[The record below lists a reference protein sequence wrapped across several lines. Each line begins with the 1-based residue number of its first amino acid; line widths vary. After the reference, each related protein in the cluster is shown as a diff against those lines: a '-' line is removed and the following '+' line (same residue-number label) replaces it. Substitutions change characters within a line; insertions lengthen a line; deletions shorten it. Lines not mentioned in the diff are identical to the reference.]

1 MPVRVWGFLAEGVL
15 HIEILPPGETWNKEV
30 FSTFVDDYFED
41 WVGTC
46 DKLVADYEGFLRS
59 QEALEAYERVG
70 VSLVEDYPPVSQD
83 FNAIENAWKLLRDRL
98 NDTLPK
104 NMVFNHLF
112 RDRYILLHPH
122 ASLSSS

>member
-1 MPVRVWGFLAEGVL
+1 MPVRIWGVLAEGVL
-15 HIEILPPGETWNKEV
+15 HITILPPGETWNKEV
-30 FSTFVDDYFED
+30 FSTVVDECFEE

-46 DKLVADYEGFLRS
+46 DKLVADYESFLRS
-59 QEALEAYERVG
+59 PEALEAYERVG

-104 NMVFNHLF
+104 NMAF
-112 RDRYILLHPH
+112 RTFVL
-122 ASLSSS
+122 